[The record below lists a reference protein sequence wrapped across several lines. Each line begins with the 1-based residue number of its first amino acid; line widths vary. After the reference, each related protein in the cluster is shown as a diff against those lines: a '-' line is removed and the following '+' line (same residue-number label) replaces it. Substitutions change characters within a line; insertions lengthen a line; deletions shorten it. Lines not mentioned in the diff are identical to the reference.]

1 MADRR
6 APAGGS
12 ASASPLSD
20 ELRQLYQDV
29 ILDHYKRPRN
39 FGPLPDADHS
49 AEGYNPLCGDQVKVS
64 VRLDGD
70 RVADLHFEGAGCAIS
85 TASASL
91 MTEAVKGKTVQEAED
106 LFRRFHGLVS
116 GKSTN
121 GGDAAGD
128 EDLGKL
134 EALIGVRDYPVRIKC
149 ATLAW
154 HALRAAI
161 HGGDKVTTE

>member
-1 MADRR
+1 M
-6 APAGGS
+6 
-12 ASASPLSD
+12 SPISD
-20 ELRQLYQDV
+20 DLRQLYQEV

-39 FGPLPDADHS
+39 FGPLQGADHS

-64 VRLDGD
+64 VRLEND

-91 MTEAVKGKTVQEAED
+91 MTEAIKGKTVEEAEA
-106 LFRRFHGLVS
+106 LFQRFHGLVS
-116 GKSTN
+116 GKIAP
-121 GGDAAGD
+121 DDD

-134 EALIGVRDYPVRIKC
+134 EALAGVRDYPVRIKC

-154 HALRAAI
+154 HALRAAL

>member
-1 MADRR
+1 M
-6 APAGGS
+6 
-12 ASASPLSD
+12 SPLSD
-20 ELRQLYQDV
+20 DLRQLYQEV

-39 FGPLPDADHS
+39 FGPLPGADHS

-64 VRLDGD
+64 VRLEGD

-85 TASASL
+85 TASASM
-91 MTEAVKGKTVQEAED
+91 MTEAVKGMTVEEAEA
-106 LFRRFHGLVS
+106 LFRRFRDLVS
-116 GKSTN
+116 GQGT
-121 GGDAAGD
+121 GPRDASGD

-134 EALIGVRDYPVRIKC
+134 EALVGVRDYPVRIKC

-154 HALRAAI
+154 HALRSAL